1 MRNATRIAFTALAA
15 QIALVNG
22 VASATEK
29 FNVAPTVQQTLEK
42 ATQESS
48 AFLKAINIIG
58 VDEQQGE
65 ALLAGVNGPVASR
78 TNTGAGNR
86 RNPAN
91 VAEMSKDSYSCV
103 QTNFDTSFPY
113 ALLDAWAKFPE
124 FQVLLTNAIVERQ
137 ALDRIMIGFNGK
149 LVAVATD
156 RATSPLLQD
165 VNKGWLQKIREGAAD
180 RVLDEG
186 AVAGKIRVGAIKIV
200 KVAGVN
206 TEITGDYQTL
216 DGVVFDAI
224 QMLDPWHRARPD
236 LVVLVSRDLMHEK
249 LLKAVETDA
258 MQELQR
264 DSAYGVPAFRL
275 TVDGKDIARLI
286 SPRLMSL
293 EHTDNRGLEADQLSI
308 TLSDHDGLLEI
319 PPKGAV
325 VKLWMGWSDTGL
337 VDKGSYT
344 VDETEHSGAPDILS
358 IRARSAD
365 LRGSLKTKRERSWS
379 EVTAF
384 GGSRPR
390 STVSS
395 GTGAMFATA

>member
-65 ALLAGVNGPVASR
+65 ALLAGVNGPVAGR
-78 TNTGAGNR
+78 TNTSAGNR

-149 LVAVATD
+149 LVAVTTD
-156 RATSPLLQD
+156 RTANPLLQD

-186 AVAGKIRVGAIKIV
+186 AVEGKIRVGATKIV
-200 KVAGVN
+200 KVAGVD
-206 TEITGDYQTL
+206 TEISGDYQTL

-224 QMLDPWHRARPD
+224 QMLNPWHRSRPD
-236 LVVLVSRDLMHEK
+236 LVVLVSRDLMHDK
-249 LLKAVETDA
+249 LLKAVEKGA
-258 MQELQR
+258 ASNQEENAAQEIVSR
-264 DSAYGVPAFRL
+264 
-275 TVDGKDIARLI
+275 ARLG
-286 SPRLMSL
+286 
-293 EHTDNRGLEADQLSI
+293 GLPVVDAPFLPAGTVLVTFLKNLSI
-308 TLSDHDGLLEI
+308 YWQEGARRRHVKDEPEFDRIADYQSSNDAYVIEDF
-319 PPKGAV
+319 GAV
-325 VKLWMGWSDTGL
+325 AL
-337 VDKGSYT
+337 VENIEALTYPAPS
-344 VDETEHSGAPDILS
+344 ET
-358 IRARSAD
+358 
-365 LRGSLKTKRERSWS
+365 
-379 EVTAF
+379 
-384 GGSRPR
+384 
-390 STVSS
+390 
-395 GTGAMFATA
+395 

>member
-48 AFLKAINIIG
+48 AFLKAINVIG

-65 ALLAGVNGPVASR
+65 ALLAGVNGPVAGR

-137 ALDRIMIGFNGK
+137 ALDRIMIGFNG
-149 LVAVATD
+149 VTAAVSTD
-156 RATSPLLQD
+156 RATNPLLQD

-186 AVAGKIRVGAIKIV
+186 KVAGKVTVGATKIV
-200 KVAGVN
+200 KVAGVE
-206 TEITGDYQTL
+206 TEISGDYQTL
-216 DGVVFDAI
+216 DGVVFDAV
-224 QMLDPWHRARPD
+224 QMLDPWHRSRPD
-236 LVVLVSRDLMHEK
+236 LVVLVSRDLMHDK
-249 LLKAVETDA
+249 LLKAVEKGSA
-258 MQELQR
+258 SNQEENAAQEIVSR
-264 DSAYGVPAFRL
+264 
-275 TVDGKDIARLI
+275 ARLG
-286 SPRLMSL
+286 
-293 EHTDNRGLEADQLSI
+293 GLPVVDAPYLPAGTVLVTFLKNLSI
-308 TLSDHDGLLEI
+308 YWQEGARRRHLKDEPEFDRIADYQSSNDAYVIEDF
-319 PPKGAV
+319 GAV
-325 VKLWMGWSDTGL
+325 AL
-337 VDKGSYT
+337 VENIEALTYP
-344 VDETEHSGAPDILS
+344 EP
-358 IRARSAD
+358 
-365 LRGSLKTKRERSWS
+365 S
-379 EVTAF
+379 EA
-384 GGSRPR
+384 
-390 STVSS
+390 
-395 GTGAMFATA
+395 

>member
-65 ALLAGVNGPVASR
+65 ALLAGVNGPVAGR
-78 TNTGAGNR
+78 TNTSAGNR

-91 VAEMSKDSYSCV
+91 VAEMSKDSYNCV

-149 LVAVATD
+149 LVAVTTD
-156 RATSPLLQD
+156 RTANPLLQD

-249 LLKAVETDA
+249 LLKAVEKGA
-258 MQELQR
+258 ASNQEENAAQEIVSR
-264 DSAYGVPAFRL
+264 
-275 TVDGKDIARLI
+275 ARLG
-286 SPRLMSL
+286 
-293 EHTDNRGLEADQLSI
+293 GLPVVDAPFLPAGTVLVTFLKNLSI
-308 TLSDHDGLLEI
+308 YWQEGARRRHVKDEPEFDRIADYQSSNDAYVIEDF
-319 PPKGAV
+319 GAV
-325 VKLWMGWSDTGL
+325 AL
-337 VDKGSYT
+337 VENIEALTYP
-344 VDETEHSGAPDILS
+344 AP
-358 IRARSAD
+358 
-365 LRGSLKTKRERSWS
+365 S
-379 EVTAF
+379 EA
-384 GGSRPR
+384 
-390 STVSS
+390 
-395 GTGAMFATA
+395 